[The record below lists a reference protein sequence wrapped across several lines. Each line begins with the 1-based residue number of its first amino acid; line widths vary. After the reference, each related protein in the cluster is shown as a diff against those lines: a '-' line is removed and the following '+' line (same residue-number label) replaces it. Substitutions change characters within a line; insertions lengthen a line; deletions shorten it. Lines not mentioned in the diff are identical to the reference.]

1 MEIQHPPPPLPSI
14 SALPSLSSPRF
25 TPIAIAPKPSSSS
38 SSSSSTSSTS
48 SKLLTIPPTTMT
60 TTTTA
65 TTIPKTPP
73 RELWTEP
80 EKYDLLWSIILS
92 TGLTATTIP
101 WHKISLPRNHTQP
114 SAQVV
119 IQDIA
124 LGKHHITH
132 PTFTP
137 SNKAGVIM
145 VASRDLQYTHHYH
158 YHHNNDNNNDGVNNK
173 RLEAGVRWS
182 SKKRKL
188 DDDNGSGG
196 GEEKKVD
203 YDDKKEVKREEEEKE
218 KVPISR
224 DFEDTHHHQHSSSL
238 SSSSLS
244 PPNSSI
250 SSPSSPISNPDHHHQ
265 PPTTIAPTTTTAV
278 PTTTTT
284 KPKPRRRRST
294 SPPINLDLSNPR
306 ITSYLKSSGYMNE
319 DGTPVKKRRGRPT
332 KDPFGLS
339 VTLKKQLMR
348 MDPNAPPMKK
358 RGRPRKRFLDIDS
371 GGNNSI
377 IRKTYS
383 DGGGDGSMGRDDG
396 SISPGLREAIEK
408 IGEEMVE
415 ELLVQGRSMRD
426 TDEDED
432 GDDEED
438 VESEGYDG
446 EVSGVWE
453 GDETGDEEEGDV
465 RQKKVEDTA
474 TDGGDK
480 PERMAIDKGD
490 EAGSSPVK
498 AEESLLNKGGS
509 LPTRKVEKMAVGNLV
524 E

>member
-1 MEIQHPPPPLPSI
+1 
-14 SALPSLSSPRF
+14 
-25 TPIAIAPKPSSSS
+25 
-38 SSSSSTSSTS
+38 
-48 SKLLTIPPTTMT
+48 
-60 TTTTA
+60 
-65 TTIPKTPP
+65 
-73 RELWTEP
+73 
-80 EKYDLLWSIILS
+80 
-92 TGLTATTIP
+92 
-101 WHKISLPRNHTQP
+101 
-114 SAQVV
+114 
-119 IQDIA
+119 
-124 LGKHHITH
+124 
-132 PTFTP
+132 
-137 SNKAGVIM
+137 
-145 VASRDLQYTHHYH
+145 
-158 YHHNNDNNNDGVNNK
+158 
-173 RLEAGVRWS
+173 
-182 SKKRKL
+182 
-188 DDDNGSGG
+188 
-196 GEEKKVD
+196 
-203 YDDKKEVKREEEEKE
+203 
-218 KVPISR
+218 
-224 DFEDTHHHQHSSSL
+224 
-238 SSSSLS
+238 
-244 PPNSSI
+244 
-250 SSPSSPISNPDHHHQ
+250 
-265 PPTTIAPTTTTAV
+265 
-278 PTTTTT
+278 
-284 KPKPRRRRST
+284 
-294 SPPINLDLSNPR
+294 
-306 ITSYLKSSGYMNE
+306 MNE

-358 RGRPRKRFLDIDS
+358 RGRPRK
-371 GGNNSI
+371 
-377 IRKTYS
+377 S

>member
-14 SALPSLSSPRF
+14 PTLPSLSSPRF
-25 TPIAIAPKPSSSS
+25 TPIAIAPKPSSPPS
-38 SSSSSTSSTS
+38 SSSSSTSTS
-48 SKLLTIPPTTMT
+48 SKLLTIPQTTMT
-60 TTTTA
+60 TA
-65 TTIPKTPP
+65 ATIPKTPP

-101 WHKISLPRNHTQP
+101 WHKITLPRNHTQP

-137 SNKAGVIM
+137 SNKAGVVM

-158 YHHNNDNNNDGVNNK
+158 QYHHSNNGVNK
-173 RLEAGVRWS
+173 RSEAIVRGS

-188 DDDNGSGG
+188 DDDNNGSAD
-196 GEEKKVD
+196 EEKKMD
-203 YDDKKEVKREEEEKE
+203 YDEKKKEVVREQEEKE

-224 DFEDTHHHQHSSSL
+224 DFEDTRHYHHHHQHSSSL

-250 SSPSSPISNPDHHHQ
+250 SSPSSPISNPDHHHHQ
-265 PPTTIAPTTTTAV
+265 PSTTTTIAPTTAI

-294 SPPINLDLSNPR
+294 SPPINLDLSNPQ

-358 RGRPRKRFLDIDS
+358 RGRPRKRFLDIDN
-371 GGNNSI
+371 NNSI
-377 IRKTYS
+377 IKKSYS
-383 DGGGDGSMGRDDG
+383 GGNGGMGRDDG

-426 TDEDED
+426 TDDDEDEEE
-432 GDDEED
+432 EED

-453 GDETGDEEEGDV
+453 GDETGDEEEGDL
-465 RQKKVEDTA
+465 RHKKVEDTA
-474 TDGGDK
+474 TDGGNK
-480 PERMAIDKGD
+480 PDHMTIDKRG
-490 EAGSSPVK
+490 EAGSSPIK
-498 AEESLLNKGGS
+498 AEERLLNKGGS
-509 LPTRKVEKMAVGNLV
+509 VPIRKVEKMAVDNLV
-524 E
+524 EKP

>member
-14 SALPSLSSPRF
+14 STLPLLSSPRF

-38 SSSSSTSSTS
+38 SSSTSTS
-48 SKLLTIPPTTMT
+48 SKLLTTPQTTMTAT
-60 TTTTA
+60 TTTTTTTT

-119 IQDIA
+119 VQDIA

-137 SNKAGVIM
+137 SNKAGVVM
-145 VASRDLQYTHHYH
+145 VASRDLQHTHHYH
-158 YHHNNDNNNDGVNNK
+158 YHHHNNNNNNNGVNNK
-173 RLEAGVRWS
+173 RLEAGVRGS

-188 DDDNGSGG
+188 DDDNGSSN
-196 GEEKKVD
+196 EEKKVD
-203 YDDKKEVKREEEEKE
+203 YDEKKEVKKEEEQER
-218 KVPISR
+218 VPISR
-224 DFEDTHHHQHSSSL
+224 DFEDTHHQHSSSL

-250 SSPSSPISNPDHHHQ
+250 SSPSSPISNPDHHHHHQ
-265 PPTTIAPTTTTAV
+265 LSTTTTAV

-294 SPPINLDLSNPR
+294 SPPINLDLSNPQ

-371 GGNNSI
+371 GNNSI
-377 IRKTYS
+377 IKKSYS
-383 DGGGDGSMGRDDG
+383 SGGGGMGRDDG

-426 TDEDED
+426 TDDDEDED
-432 GDDEED
+432 EEED

-453 GDETGDEEEGDV
+453 GDETGDEEEGGV

-480 PERMAIDKGD
+480 PERMAIDKRD
-490 EAGSSPVK
+490 EAGSSSVK
-498 AEESLLNKGGS
+498 AEESLLKKGGS
-509 LPTRKVEKMAVGNLV
+509 VPTRKVEKMAVDNLV